1 VTPPPTPLVSLRSI
15 RKSFGPVEVLHGV
28 DLDVMAGEV
37 LVLAGENGAGK
48 STLVNILSGVHTDFS
63 GEIVLRGR
71 PRRFTGPADA
81 ARSGIA
87 TIHQE
92 LSLVPTMTV
101 ADNLFLGRERT
112 DRWGRVDFAGQ
123 EREAERLLGEAG
135 LDVAPRQLVA
145 ELPVPTQQAIEIARA
160 LARDAALVILDEP
173 TSALN
178 EPEVAALFARIAT
191 LRREGRGIVYI
202 THKMEEIYRLADRIA
217 VLRDGSHVVT
227 APAAELPPAEL
238 VARLVGRELD
248 IGAPGPAAARGA
260 LILEVRDLRVAHP
273 VVPALRLVDGVSF
286 TLHEGEILGLAG
298 LQGSGASEVLEA
310 LFGAAGGPVSGRVR
324 LGGSPYA
331 PRGPREAIARRV
343 MLLTND
349 RKARGLAPE
358 LSVGHSVTLASLAR
372 FTRRGGWIRRRTE
385 RRAAED
391 VTRRFRLAA
400 PSLDAPVRVL
410 SGGNQQKAYLARC
423 LLTEPRILLLD
434 EPTRGIDIGAKTD
447 IYALVR
453 SWVADGIAVL
463 LITSELD
470 ELFLLCDRILVLHRG
485 RIAAELA
492 GASAT
497 KERVL
502 GAAMG
507 HGTAAPGGRA

>member
-1 VTPPPTPLVSLRSI
+1 VSLRSV

-28 DLDVMAGEV
+28 DLEVMPGEV

-63 GEIVLRGR
+63 GEIALRGR

-101 ADNLFLGRERT
+101 ADNLFLGNERT
-112 DRWGRVDFAGQ
+112 DRWGRVDFAAQ
-123 EREAERLLGEAG
+123 EREAERLLEQAG
-135 LDVAPRQLVA
+135 LDVAPRRLVA
-145 ELPVPTQQAIEIARA
+145 ELPVSTQQMIEIARA
-160 LARDAALVILDEP
+160 LARDAALFILDEP

-178 EPEVAALFARIAT
+178 EPEVEALFARIAT

-202 THKMEEIYRLADRIA
+202 THKMEEIYRLADRIT

-227 APAAELPPAEL
+227 APAADLPPAEL

-248 IGAPGPAAARGA
+248 TRPPEPATTRGAP
-260 LILEVRDLRVAHP
+260 ILEVRDLAVAHP
-273 VVPALRLVDGVSF
+273 VVPYLRLVDGVSF

-298 LQGSGASEVLEA
+298 LQGSGASDVLQA
-310 LFGAAGGPVSGRVR
+310 LFGAAAGPVSGSVT
-324 LGGSPYA
+324 LAGSPYS
-331 PRGPREAIARRV
+331 PGGPREAIERRV

-358 LSVGHSVTLASLAR
+358 LSVSHSVTLASLPR
-372 FTRRGGWIRRRTE
+372 FTRRGGWIRRRAA
-385 RRAAED
+385 RGAAED
-391 VTRRFRLAA
+391 VTRRFRVGA
-400 PSLDAPVRVL
+400 PSLDAPVRML
-410 SGGNQQKAYLARC
+410 SGGNQQKVYLARC
-423 LLTEPRILLLD
+423 LLTEPRLLLLD

-453 SWVADGIAVL
+453 SWVADGIAIL

-470 ELFLLCDRILVLHRG
+470 ELFLLCDRIMVLHRG

-492 GASAT
+492 GGSAT
-497 KERVL
+497 KERVM

-507 HGTAAPGGRA
+507 HGAGGRA